1 MPDITPLI
9 GLSAEALASSINN
22 QSPLEHP
29 QPRSEIFRRAGGPCL
44 KLDALYIGTFSC
56 VAAAVLFTACALVTS
71 LELSSFGVNFH
82 RACNHGIIVE
92 RPQNL
97 AVACG
102 LIPKP
107 PASVPRSRLLAA
119 FGESTRRPNEVHWW
133 VLHQRDSYDAFL
145 DARNLEKYAGTL
157 AAEGNINDAITGE
170 YRIICAYE
178 ILRVYLGQESNRYPR
193 LRVVWYKMDT
203 EKVRRQ
209 GFFYTALAR
218 FLFRNPDLQ
227 NLITPNTI
235 GQIAS
240 RWELGSELTIAHVE
254 PDHPS
259 APPELDADHIGRV
272 TLSIGRVTLSTAKE
286 REEAYRENMA
296 AHWENNDRPNDDV
309 FGVSN
314 AFQDEPDEEEG
325 FGGPGPLK
333 KVFDLSLYHPSGGEE
348 ESEQSHSG
356 TEDKDVE
363 MMGEEPGESSTGW
376 AKRKR
381 AGTKGL
387 ARDVQIAKRNKL

>member
-1 MPDITPLI
+1 MTTVSSLSNPRISQVGCIIRTQSKINRNSSLNPL
-9 GLSAEALASSINN
+9 LSRLSYPKVFYHPLCFSI
-22 QSPLEHP
+22 
-29 QPRSEIFRRAGGPCL
+29 
-44 KLDALYIGTFSC
+44 
-56 VAAAVLFTACALVTS
+56 
-71 LELSSFGVNFH
+71 
-82 RACNHGIIVE
+82 
-92 RPQNL
+92 
-97 AVACG
+97 VACG

-107 PASVPRSRLLAA
+107 PALVPRSRLLVA

-240 RWELGSELTIAHVE
+240 RWELGSKLTIAHVE
-254 PDHPS
+254 PNHPS
-259 APPELDADHIGRV
+259 APLELDSDH
-272 TLSIGRVTLSTAKE
+272 IGRVTLSTAKE
-286 REEAYRENMA
+286 
-296 AHWENNDRPNDDV
+296 
-309 FGVSN
+309 
-314 AFQDEPDEEEG
+314 
-325 FGGPGPLK
+325 
-333 KVFDLSLYHPSGGEE
+333 
-348 ESEQSHSG
+348 
-356 TEDKDVE
+356 
-363 MMGEEPGESSTGW
+363 
-376 AKRKR
+376 
-381 AGTKGL
+381 
-387 ARDVQIAKRNKL
+387 